1 MFREAIMS
9 KQRVSLHDEL
19 LEIGYALDG
28 IHLLAHLVSAD
39 GFDEPGADDRGI
51 RGAEALLAVLRS
63 RINLICACIRGE
75 VSTRLLRAP
84 HNSWRDEND
93 GGPQDVLLP
102 LKTRK

>member
-1 MFREAIMS
+1 MS

-28 IHLLAHLVSAD
+28 IHVLTHLVSAD
-39 GFDEPGADDRGI
+39 GFDEPGADDRGV

-63 RINLICACIRGE
+63 RISLICRCLQGE
-75 VSTRLLRAP
+75 VGAHLLRAP
-84 HNSWRDEND
+84 HNSWREEND